1 MIFSSSGLRDD
12 LSEAVHRFILDAVAR
27 NNNSLENL
35 EVRKYFDC
43 GESVLIVCCRL
54 KPNLV

>member
-12 LSEAVHRFILDAVAR
+12 LSEAVHQFILDAAVAR

-35 EVRKYFDC
+35 EVTNI
-43 GESVLIVCCRL
+43 LIGGIGFNCL
-54 KPNLV
+54 L